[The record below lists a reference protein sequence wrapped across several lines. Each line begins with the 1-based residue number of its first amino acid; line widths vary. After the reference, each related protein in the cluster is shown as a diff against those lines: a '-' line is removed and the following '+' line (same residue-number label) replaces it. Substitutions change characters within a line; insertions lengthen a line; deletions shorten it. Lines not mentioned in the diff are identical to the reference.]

1 MPVPN
6 NIAQLIG
13 NFAKN
18 RGDSRNCC
26 AAFPNVIDAR

>member
-1 MPVPN
+1 MPIPDSVAP
-6 NIAQLIG
+6 LIE